1 MVKILTAKEAVE
13 TYFYSGAT
21 VTFGG
26 FANGLMHPEAIM
38 AALEQAGRAG
48 RLRDLKVVFAS
59 GQGDSGERGLN
70 HLAVDGLCETVIGGH
85 WGLAVRL
92 GEMAMKNSFA
102 AYNLPQGVIA
112 QLFREIAANRPGILT
127 HVGLETF
134 VDPRVEGGK
143 VNQAA
148 RDAGDIVNLTRYIG
162 PQVEDKGSGAIV
174 NISSVV
180 GEYGNIGQANYAAA
194 KAGVIGLT
202 KTRAKEFSRKGAAVR
217 VNCIAPGYTM
227 TDMLKTVPQDLLDKF
242 ADMTMLKRLGRPEEI
257 ASAALFLVSEEASY
271 VTGQVLSVN
280 GGMRL

>member
-1 MVKILTAKEAVE
+1 MNFSEKTAVVTGGSRGLGRAICLELARGGANVVFCYAGNEAAANETVAACESLGAKAVAVRCDVSKEDEVKALMDAALK
-13 TYFYSGAT
+13 
-21 VTFGG
+21 TFGRIDILV
-26 FANGLMHPEAIM
+26 NN
-38 AALEQAGRAG
+38 AGI
-48 RLRDLKVVFAS
+48 
-59 GQGDSGERGLN
+59 
-70 HLAVDGLCETVIGGH
+70 T
-85 WGLAVRL
+85 
-92 GEMAMKNSFA
+92 
-102 AYNLPQGVIA
+102 
-112 QLFREIAANRPGILT
+112 
-127 HVGLETF
+127 
-134 VDPRVEGGK
+134 
-143 VNQAA
+143 
-148 RDAGDIVNLTRYIG
+148 RDAMTRKMSDELCNLTRYIG
-162 PQVEDKGSGAIV
+162 PQMEDKGSGAIV

-202 KTRAKEFSRKGAAVR
+202 KTWAKEFARKGAAVR